1 MEGVNK
7 AARICQL
14 LIGLV
19 YLISGVIKVLEPI
32 LFYWEAIPYV
42 QMLGFGPDSSWQL
55 MAKSAVWLAP
65 IEVGLGVGLLLN
77 WRPKVILPIATL
89 LMAFFT
95 GLMIYAWDIGASIDC
110 GCFGALVERSP
121 GEAAVEDA
129 VMLAMLLLAWWR
141 LRGDEVAL
149 WSGPWSWTNKVV
161 IGVFAVAIALCGA
174 RFFPELERLEESDLQ
189 AVVRL
194 IGLSPKGVDVD
205 LSEGKYLVE
214 LFSPVCGHCIQAV
227 PKLNAMV
234 ADGTLPRIIA
244 LTNFAQDS
252 PQIQEFK
259 SRFFPQFEIAT
270 ISLTDFYR
278 LTYAHGYPRMAY
290 VKDGIVQSVW
300 ERDFFPNLQR
310 LQEIT
315 R

>member
-1 MEGVNK
+1 
-7 AARICQL
+7 
-14 LIGLV
+14 
-19 YLISGVIKVLEPI
+19 
-32 LFYWEAIPYV
+32 
-42 QMLGFGPDSSWQL
+42 
-55 MAKSAVWLAP
+55 
-65 IEVGLGVGLLLN
+65 
-77 WRPKVILPIATL
+77 
-89 LMAFFT
+89 
-95 GLMIYAWDIGASIDC
+95 
-110 GCFGALVERSP
+110 
-121 GEAAVEDA
+121 
-129 VMLAMLLLAWWR
+129 
-141 LRGDEVAL
+141 
-149 WSGPWSWTNKVV
+149 
-161 IGVFAVAIALCGA
+161 
-174 RFFPELERLEESDLQ
+174 
-189 AVVRL
+189 
-194 IGLSPKGVDVD
+194 
-205 LSEGKYLVE
+205 
-214 LFSPVCGHCIQAV
+214 
-227 PKLNAMV
+227 MV